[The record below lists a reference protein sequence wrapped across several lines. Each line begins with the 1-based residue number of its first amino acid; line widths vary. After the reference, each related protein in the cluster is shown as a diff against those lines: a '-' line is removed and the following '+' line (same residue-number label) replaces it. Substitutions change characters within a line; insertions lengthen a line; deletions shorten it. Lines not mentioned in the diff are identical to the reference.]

1 MQTVISKANPTSGS
15 QDSLPKGPQT
25 TPECIYISTINPS
38 RNNTFVG
45 KLLRGNQKNTNA
57 TIVPLISSAQ
67 DDRKSTPIAIV
78 ANSFWKGF
86 SSFVFSGGTSG
97 AIFYGGFPA
106 DIGSDRLFNTSFK
119 YNLLFKKNS
128 ISDDMVTEL
137 NQMGLKLKLYKAQG
151 KIILRDFWGN
161 ITQASMLEKIIEIGE
176 RKQVAVTLRKPLF
189 SSTEYYKRLSGPL
202 AELEPTALEP
212 IVSKNHG
219 NPVEIEQTHNE
230 CHIKATL
237 LHVKSITITQQ
248 DFNERDVGIIT
259 EFPGKKILNNNKH
272 VARLIVKKMQQEIS
286 EARKKISEAKDDESK
301 QELEYCVDVEIS
313 KSTVIL
319 QKFALLHEKIKYHQ
333 DNTTIEKNEM
343 MQIAFANKQKKDSKF
358 IKNEENQKIW
368 IESQINY
375 LQGELDNLHNEIKDL
390 KALYGFEITTTE
402 SLESV
407 IQKMTQI
414 VQPTKTSAEIKEDF
428 KKEIDDWKE
437 KVQTNEV
444 LRQSIKDKIIPELKK
459 DIPITIY
466 DKSKPSITM
475 APDFEVR
482 IDDDFKKDPLI
493 IYQLVEGNLSEKIN
507 ELYPNEKEREDAIL
521 ACNRLAIEKG
531 LESLAL
537 KLSLFNKDEILKTL
551 LSSSEEWL
559 SSPQNSKKIKAQN
572 SKKMKEI
579 GGKILVDQSRK
590 GNIEI
595 VTILLDKDA
604 DPFTRDPNGNSAL
617 MWASYNGHVEIAEM
631 LLKKSRAPDL
641 AAKNGQTALM
651 WASSNGHVEI
661 VKKLLDERLW
671 TGKRDLDGNTAL
683 MWASINGHAKIVEIL
698 LDKDPGPNI
707 RNENGQTALIW
718 ASIHGHAKIVEILLD
733 RGADL
738 NWKDYKGNTALMMAS
753 DKGHVEIARVLLDK
767 GADLNWKDHKGNTA
781 LMMASDKGHVEMARV
796 LLENGADIDII
807 NEDGKTV
814 IEIIK
819 NPEIKKLLET
829 YQGASKIFSESPDI
843 QTLIKDINSFKK
855 EDLMEVK
862 SFSFQ
867 DKEIRLNA
875 FGIINL
881 YKSCKPD
888 LMYMDVDIKSGS
900 LEEAINSLHKKIK
913 NTHEDPPNE
922 VRVSSSAGILRQN
935 KRSAEGAELEGAGG
949 PGRG

>member
-15 QDSLPKGPQT
+15 QDYLPKSPQT
-25 TPECIYISTINPS
+25 PPECIYISTINPC
-38 RNNTFVG
+38 RNKTFVG
-45 KLLRGNQKNTNA
+45 KLLRENQTNTNA
-57 TIVPLISSAQ
+57 TIVPLISFAQ
-67 DDRKSTPIAIV
+67 DDQKSIPIAIF
-78 ANSFWKGF
+78 ANAHWKGS
-86 SSFVFSGGTSG
+86 SSFVFSGGASG

-106 DIGSDRLFNTSFK
+106 DINSDRLFYTNYR
-119 YNLLFKKNS
+119 YNQLLKKNS
-128 ISDDMVTEL
+128 VSDDMVTEL

-151 KIILRDFWGN
+151 KNVYRDFWGN
-161 ITQASMLEKIIEIGE
+161 ITEASMLEKIIEIGE
-176 RKQVAVTLRKPLF
+176 RKQVAVALGKPLF
-189 SSTEYYKRLSGPL
+189 SSTEYYKRLSGPMP
-202 AELEPTALEP
+202 EPEPTVLEP
-212 IVSKNHG
+212 IVSYNHG

-237 LHVKSITITQQ
+237 FHVKSITITQQ
-248 DFNERDVGIIT
+248 DFSERDVGIIE

-272 VARLIVKKMQQEIS
+272 VARLIAKKMQQQIS
-286 EARKKISEAKDDESK
+286 EARKKISEVKDDESR

-333 DNTTIEKNEM
+333 ENTTIENNKM
-343 MQIAFANKQKKDSKF
+343 MKIAFANKKKKDSKF
-358 IKNEENQKIW
+358 IENEKNQKIW

-390 KALYGFEITTTE
+390 KALYGFEITATE

-414 VQPTKTSAEIKEDF
+414 IQPTKTSTEIKEDF

-444 LRQSIKDKIIPELKK
+444 LRQSIKDKITLELKK

-475 APDFEVR
+475 APDFEVS
-482 IDDDFKKDPLI
+482 IDNDFKKDPLI
-493 IYQLVEGNLSEKIN
+493 IYQLVTGNLSEKIN
-507 ELYPNEKEREDAIL
+507 ELYPNEKEREVAIVE
-521 ACNRLAIEKG
+521 CNKLAIKKG

-537 KLSLFNKDEILKTL
+537 KSSIFNKDEILKIL
-551 LSSSEEWL
+551 LSSL
-559 SSPQNSKKIKAQN
+559 QILPSSSQNLKRMKAQN
-572 SKKMKEI
+572 FKKMTEM
-579 GGKILVDQSRK
+579 GGGLILIDQSRK

-595 VTILLDKDA
+595 VKILLDKDA
-604 DPFTRDPNGNSAL
+604 DPVTRDQNGNTSLMWASFHGHVEIVEILLHKSPTPNIKSNNKQTAL
-617 MWASYNGHVEIAEM
+617 MWASYNGHVEI
-631 LLKKSRAPDL
+631 
-641 AAKNGQTALM
+641 
-651 WASSNGHVEI
+651 
-661 VKKLLDERLW
+661 VKKLLDSRAFAFEQ
-671 TGKRDLDGNTAL
+671 DSDGNTAL
-683 MWASINGHAKIVEIL
+683 IWASVQGHAKIVEIL
-698 LDKDPGPNI
+698 LGKFGGPNI
-707 RNENGQTALIW
+707 KNINGQTALIL
-718 ASIHGHAKIVEILLD
+718 ASHYGHVGIVEILLNED
-733 RGADL
+733 ADL
-738 NWKDYKGNTALMMAS
+738 NCKDCKGNTALMMAS
-753 DKGHVEIARVLLDK
+753 G
-767 GADLNWKDHKGNTA
+767 
-781 LMMASDKGHVEMARV
+781 MGHVEMAKV
-796 LLENGADIDII
+796 LLENGADTDIR
-807 NEDGKTV
+807 NEDGKMVT
-814 IEIIK
+814 EIIK

-829 YQGASKIFSESPDI
+829 YQGASKIFSESSDI

-867 DKEIRLNA
+867 DKEIKLNA
-875 FGIINL
+875 LGIINL